1 MPHTQPDVL
10 QNNVV
15 MMAIMEPS
23 LPHIEQSTHSHYMWT
38 LDKQTKRQM
47 GQSKNIVSLPTR
59 SGDKGIE
66 IKYVT
71 RSS

>member
-23 LPHIEQSTHSHYMWT
+23 LPHIEQSTHSICDWPN
-38 LDKQTKRQM
+38 
-47 GQSKNIVSLPTR
+47 QSINIPNYELNVPGTR
-59 SGDKGIE
+59 DAESESGF
-66 IKYVT
+66 
-71 RSS
+71 